1 MIIFNENLDKALDNY
16 ENYSEALQYFNKYLE
31 YFDSIDDKSDIV
43 YKKFYIRALFERGKF
58 YSFHYKF
65 KKALKDFFQALNIF
79 EANNINDNNLLYKI
93 YCKIGAEYS
102 SIYKINKANK
112 YCNKAI
118 DLLSNLAEAYDLKGN
133 LYYKKKLYRKALK
146 YYDLAISKGYS
157 KSYYDKSLIY
167 FLKKNYKKA
176 LEMIETYF
184 MNKINNNQIDCL
196 CYYHRGLYK
205 CFLNNFQDGY
215 NDFLE
220 GLKMDNSST
229 ILLFDII
236 MIIYENSNEEFK
248 NMFDELFKII
258 LTEDFKVKNNNYI
271 IDNNLLYK
279 YKKIDINL
287 LKLISN
293 NNNKINNI
301 RLSNF
306 NYFNDPADPLIKL
319 NKEAFEAIE
328 KYTNDIKIYSLSSE
342 YNNFLMWSH
351 YANEHKGIC
360 VAYDI
365 SNINEYD
372 NMILKKVRYTNN
384 VILGEYKH
392 MFDNY
397 ALNLESYFISL
408 FYLKHKNWKYK
419 KEYRIIAYT
428 KEEYI
433 YLPIKAIY
441 FGMNASDD
449 DIKLIKSLVKDDTV
463 KFYKM
468 ESDKNNLFN
477 LIAEII

>member
-1 MIIFNENLDKALDNY
+1 MIIFNENLYKAFNNY
-16 ENYSEALQYFNKYLE
+16 KNYSEALSYFNKYLE
-31 YFDSIDDKSDIV
+31 YLDSINDKSNILY
-43 YKKFYIRALFERGKF
+43 YKYYVEALFERGKF

-79 EANNINDNNLLYKI
+79 EANNINNKNLLYDI
-93 YCKIGAEYS
+93 YCSIGSEYL
-102 SIYKINKANK
+102 SIYKINKANE
-112 YCNKAI
+112 YYNKAI
-118 DLLSNLAEAYDLKGN
+118 NLVDNFSKAYALKGN
-133 LYYKKKLYRKALK
+133 LYFHKNLYRKALK
-146 YYDLAISKGYS
+146 YYNISISKGYF

-176 LEMIETYF
+176 LEMIEIYF
-184 MNKINNNQIDCL
+184 MNKINNNKINCI

-205 CFLNNFQDGY
+205 CFLNNYQDGY

-220 GLKMDNSST
+220 GLKIDSSST
-229 ILLFDII
+229 KLLFDII
-236 MIIYENSNEEFK
+236 MIVYKNSNEEFK
-248 NMFDELFKII
+248 NIFDELLKII
-258 LTEDFKVKNNNYI
+258 FIEDFKLKNNNYI

-293 NNNKINNI
+293 NNNKVNNI

-319 NKEAFEAIE
+319 NKEAFKAIE

-351 YANEHKGIC
+351 YSNEHKGIC
-360 VAYDI
+360 IAYDI
-365 SNINEYD
+365 SNINEY
-372 NMILKKVRYTNN
+372 NNIILKKVRYTNS
-384 VILGEYKH
+384 VILGDYEH
-392 MFDNY
+392 IFDNY
-397 ALNLESYFISL
+397 ALNLESHFISL
-408 FYLKHKNWKYK
+408 FYLKHKNWQYEN
-419 KEYRIIAYT
+419 EYRIIADT

-468 ESDKNNLFN
+468 KPDKNNLFN
-477 LIAEII
+477 LIREEI

>member
-1 MIIFNENLDKALDNY
+1 MHNFYICKAISNY
-16 ENYSEALQYFNKYLE
+16 NNYSEALPYFNKALE
-31 YFDSIDDKSDIV
+31 YLDSIYDKSDIV
-43 YKKFYIRALFERGKF
+43 YKKLYIRTLFERGKF

-65 KKALKDFFQALNIF
+65 KMALKDFFQAINIF
-79 EANNINDNNLLYKI
+79 ETNNIIDTNLLYNI
-93 YCKIGAEYS
+93 YCSIGLEYS
-102 SIYKINKANK
+102 SINKINKANK
-112 YCNKAI
+112 YYNKAI
-118 DLLSNLAEAYDLKGN
+118 NLAEDFSKAYALKGN
-133 LYYKKKLYRKALK
+133 LYYKKKLYEKALK
-146 YYDLAISKGYS
+146 YYNISIRKGYF

-176 LEMIETYF
+176 LEMIEIYF
-184 MNKINNNQIDCL
+184 TNQIDNDKMNCI

-205 CFLNNFQDGY
+205 CFLNNYQDGY

-220 GLKMDNSST
+220 GLKMYNSST
-229 ILLFDII
+229 KILFDII
-236 MIIYENSNEEFK
+236 MIIYKNSNEEFK
-248 NMFDELFKII
+248 NIFDELLKII
-258 LTEDFKVKNNNYI
+258 FIEDFKLKNNNYI

-293 NNNKINNI
+293 NNNKVNNI

-328 KYTNDIKIYSLSSE
+328 EYTNDIKIYSLSSE

-365 SNINEYD
+365 SNINEYN
-372 NMILKKVRYTNN
+372 NMILKKVRYTNS
-384 VILGEYKH
+384 VVLGEYEH
-392 MFDNY
+392 IFDNY

-408 FYLKHKNWKYK
+408 FYLKHKNWQYEN
-419 KEYRIIAYT
+419 EYRIIANT

-441 FGMNASDD
+441 FGMNSSDD
-449 DIKLIKSLVKDDTV
+449 DIKLIKSLVKDDTI

-468 ESDKNNLFN
+468 KSDENNLFN
-477 LIAEII
+477 LIAEKI